1 MKKFLSLK
9 EKKNWIFFKNKILVS
24 ILGKFFFIKNKKN
37 KDEFRLVKELFL
49 LIKKSNFN
57 INL

>member
-9 EKKNWIFFKNKILVS
+9 EKKNWIFLKNKILVS